1 MHTGQLKASSDLNSL
16 LLNNTKE
23 NGNANKLSS
32 LLNQDKSSAGTSSE
46 NGPVKKQDI
55 QRKDMSAWFKLF
67 AELDPLAN
75 PDAMPGANANQSHA
89 A

>member
-1 MHTGQLKASSDLNSL
+1 MQTDQLKVSSDLNSL
-16 LLNNTKE
+16 ILNNTKE
-23 NGNANKLSS
+23 NGNANKLSG
-32 LLNQDKSSAGTSSE
+32 LPNQEKPAAGTSSE
-46 NGPVKKQDI
+46 NGPMKKQDI

-75 PDAMPGANANQSHA
+75 PDAMPGTNANQSHA